1 MLTTAALALAIA
13 LGLPASAGAMT
24 LERVGADL
32 FATGPVEAGD
42 VAAFSAELERGGIHR
57 IVFVNSP
64 GGQLRAALQVALRI
78 RDARVQTLVS
88 GYCHSAC
95 SLMFIAGRERRFA
108 TGHKPR
114 NTQIGIH
121 GASNRVTRELR
132 PQGTPQMLALY
143 RQQMGEKFQEALI
156 RQALTELTEHH
167 GMLRVRE
174 MERTQPGERVP
185 WFCPSGRTP
194 FEQCTRHVGHDAL
207 SLGVVTSPETV
218 PIELPRSMQL
228 RIEYFGL
235 ELAENPDGSPPRVR
249 EAAGTACLRSP
260 RCVEAVD
267 RAVQRWTNGD
277 LHKAVAVGLERPSF
291 AFRHGDDDPAIAW
304 RGALFACNHVRH
316 EPKLCRLLAVDDR
329 EVPDLPA
336 EARAR
341 SREIL
346 ARLPLAD
353 ERAVALERA
362 ESGTYRPAELR
373 SDPLPVLAQTVTPRR
388 LDGIETLDT
397 PTLADAL
404 RRADPPVLI
413 DVGEGG
419 SAMLPTALH
428 FIQGGRVLA
437 DESLDAALDDRFRA
451 MLGAAGA
458 RPGREIVF
466 YAADAGSWLAVNAA
480 LRARRAGYTRVGWYR
495 GGLAAWQAAGMPV
508 VRKSAVAV
516 LN

>member
-1 MLTTAALALAIA
+1 V
-13 LGLPASAGAMT
+13 AS
-24 LERVGADL
+24 
-32 FATGPVEAGD
+32 
-42 VAAFSAELERGGIHR
+42 SASSSSIRL
-57 IVFVNSP
+57 
-64 GGQLRAALQVALRI
+64 GGQLKAALQVALRI
-78 RDARVQTLVS
+78 RDARLQTLVS

-114 NTQIGIH
+114 NTQVGIH

-143 RQQMGEKFQEALI
+143 RQQMGAKFQETII

-174 MERTQPGERVP
+174 MSRTQPGERVP

-207 SLGVVTSPETV
+207 SLGVVTAAETV
-218 PIELPRSMQL
+218 AIELPRSMQL
-228 RIEYFGL
+228 RIDYFGL
-235 ELAENPDGSPPRVR
+235 DLIENPDGSPPRVR
-249 EAAGTACLRSP
+249 EAAGAACLRAP
-260 RCVEAVD
+260 RCAEAVD
-267 RAVQRWTNGD
+267 RAVQRWTTGD
-277 LHKAVAVGLERPSF
+277 IHKAVAVGLDRPSF
-291 AFRHGDDDPAIAW
+291 AFRHGDDDPHMAI
-304 RGALFACNHVRH
+304 RGALYACNHVRN

-329 EVPDLPA
+329 EVPNAAA
-336 EARAR
+336 EAQAR

-346 ARLPLAD
+346 GQLPLPEA
-353 ERAVALERA
+353 RSVALERA
-362 ESGTYRPAELR
+362 ESGTVRPAEMR
-373 SDPLPVLAQTVTPRR
+373 TDPLPALAQTVTPRR
-388 LDGIETLDT
+388 IDGVDTLDT
-397 PTLADAL
+397 AALAEAL
-404 RRADPPVLI
+404 RRTDPPLLI

-419 SAMLPTALH
+419 TAMLPTALH
-428 FIQGGRVLA
+428 FIQGGRALA
-437 DESLDAALDDRFRA
+437 DEKQDAGLDDRFRA

-458 RPGREIVF
+458 TPSREVIF
-466 YAADAGSWLAVNAA
+466 YAADSASWLAINAA
-480 LRARRAGYTRVGWYR
+480 LRAQRAGYARVGWYR

>member
-1 MLTTAALALAIA
+1 MFAVSS
-13 LGLPASAGAMT
+13 ASAMT

-32 FATGPVEAGD
+32 FAAGPVEAGD
-42 VAAFSAELERGGIHR
+42 VAAFAAELDRGGVER
-57 IVFVNSP
+57 IIFVNSP

-143 RQQMGEKFQEALI
+143 RQQMGDKFNEAII

-174 MERTQPGERVP
+174 IQRTQPAERVP
-185 WFCPSGRTP
+185 WFCPSARTP
-194 FEQCTRHVGHDAL
+194 FEQCVRHVGHDAL

-228 RIEYFGL
+228 RIDYFGL
-235 ELAENPDGSPPRVR
+235 ELSESPDGSPPRVR
-249 EAAGTACLRSP
+249 EAAGAACLRAT
-260 RCVEAVD
+260 RCTEAVD
-267 RAVQRWTNGD
+267 RAIQRWTAGD
-277 LHKAVAVGLERPSF
+277 IHKAVAVGLDRPSF
-291 AFRHGDDDPAIAW
+291 AFRHGDDDPQMAI
-304 RGALFACNHVRH
+304 RGALFACNHVRN

-329 EVPDLPA
+329 EVPDLTA
-336 EARAR
+336 EARTR
-341 SREIL
+341 SREML
-346 ARLPLAD
+346 GRLPAPD
-353 ERAVALERA
+353 PRALALERA
-362 ESGTYRPAELR
+362 EPGLVRPAEMR
-373 SDPLPVLAQTVTPRR
+373 SDPPSTLAQSATPRR
-388 LDGIETLDT
+388 IDGVETLDT
-397 PTLADAL
+397 AALAEAL
-404 RRADPPVLI
+404 RQPEPPLLI
-413 DVGEGG
+413 DVAEGG
-419 SAMLPTALH
+419 QAMLPTALH
-428 FIQGGRVLA
+428 FIHGGRVLA
-437 DESLDAALDDRFRA
+437 DEKLDAALDDRFRA
-451 MLGAAGA
+451 MLIAAGA
-458 RPGREIVF
+458 TPQRDIVF
-466 YAADAGSWLAVNAA
+466 YAADAANWLSVNAA
-480 LRARRAGYTRVGWYR
+480 LRAQRAGYRRVGWYR
-495 GGLAAWQAAGMPV
+495 GGLAAWQAAGLPV